1 MATSIGGVEI
11 EIRGDDS
18 NFTRTMRDVRREAG
32 RTGQTMTREFRQA
45 ETSARALNSS
55 MMGVR
60 GAIAGVVSVLASG
73 AMAKSII
80 DAADAFAGMRSRIA
94 LSISAADDL
103 LTVEKQLYAQAVANR
118 AALEPTV
125 ALYQR
130 LRGAR
135 ADLTNQQTLAITD
148 AWSKTLIVSGAS
160 AQGAASATLQFSQA
174 IAGGV
179 LRAEEFN
186 SIIESNIRFV
196 KLLADS
202 LGVSVGEIRNLVN
215 DGVIT
220 TETIFKALADG
231 TASLGDEFDKI
242 PLTVSSAMTNVSNAF
257 VAYIGNA
264 DQAAGTSA
272 KLAGFINSVAS
283 DFDRLAD
290 MVIVAVATVGGAVA
304 GLAAAR
310 VVGGLY
316 ALTVAAGSTTSA
328 MVVLRG
334 AMAFFGGPIGLAI
347 TAVAGAF
354 AYMAIT
360 AEDALDKISG
370 ASQEYERLIGKVVSS
385 QEDLKKQYVDLERLN
400 REMAQAIEDGAS
412 AAELASSREIDAV
425 QLRIDKNRELI
436 AVYEEQI
443 AAALDNA
450 REGRDQ
456 ARNDFSSA
464 IGLRRRFDYGT
475 NPQARQELEE
485 ATRAFQQQ
493 LAAQRATGRALDDN
507 QKKARDFY
515 LAWQQ
520 SEQQIASLSKRQLD
534 RVIGAGVA
542 GMIGDTGIVAPGG
555 GGGATGGLTDAEKK
569 AAADRA
575 KKLADQQ
582 ALLAGLKLEQDIR
595 FAIAAGNKDLTDELE
610 TRAEIERRAQDLART
625 QLFSIDAA
633 RLQVEQDITE
643 EKRLQA
649 ETDKRAALSK
659 DVGDL
664 LGELGDQAEDNFD
677 ADFSAMI
684 AQLNSDVA
692 FREAIANQLAAGLEQ
707 GIRTGDWGDAFKNI
721 LANATSD
728 ALSDAINNLATALS
742 GIIASAFEGS
752 KPGSIGSFVASIFG
766 GGRAAGGSVAAGMRY
781 IVGEQGPEMFVPSV
795 PGSIVP
801 QFEGPSSAALNGV
814 PGIQSLS
821 ISAPFIVQGSI
832 TEEVLPRVQAM
843 MAAQA
848 RQLPRVIDARV
859 ADSIRRN
866 RY

>member
-18 NFTRTMRDVRREAG
+18 DFTRTMRDVRREAG

-103 LTVEKQLYAQAVANR
+103 LAVEKQLYDQAVANR

-215 DGVIT
+215 QGVIT

-290 MVIVAVATVGGAVA
+290 MVVVAVATVGGAVA

-328 MVVLRG
+328 MVSLRG

-425 QLRIDKNRELI
+425 QLRIDKNKELI
-436 AVYEEQI
+436 AVYEQQI

-450 REGRDQ
+450 RAGRDQ

-464 IGLRRRFDYGT
+464 IGLGRRFDYGT
-475 NPQARQELEE
+475 NPQAKQELEE

-520 SEQQIASLSKRQLD
+520 AEQQIASLSKRQLD

-542 GMIGDTGIVAPGG
+542 GMLGESGIVTPAPGG
-555 GGGATGGLTDAEKK
+555 TTTTGLTDAEKK

-575 KKLADQQ
+575 KKLADQLQLLSGLEREQ
-582 ALLAGLKLEQDIR
+582 ALSI
-595 FAIAAGNKDLTDELE
+595 AIASGNQELVDILE
-610 TRAEIERRAQDLART
+610 TRADIESRMQDLIRAGIPLTDARIRAENEI
-625 QLFSIDAA
+625 L
-633 RLQVEQDITE
+633 DI
-643 EKRLQA
+643 KRLQA

-664 LGELGDQAEDNFD
+664 LGELGGQAQDNFD

-692 FREAIANQLAAGLEQ
+692 FREAIANQIAAGLEQ